1 MEFVSPPDWRENS
14 IVFFFYEGKNAEV
27 SIRAGKNAM
36 RIKSVSI
43 RFAREET
50 KTKKTPSVSRRGESS
65 VALSLS
71 LLDWNGF

>member
-1 MEFVSPPDWRENS
+1 
-14 IVFFFYEGKNAEV
+14 
-27 SIRAGKNAM
+27 M

-71 LLDWNGF
+71 LSLLDWNGF

>member
-1 MEFVSPPDWRENS
+1 MRR
-14 IVFFFYEGKNAEV
+14 G

-65 VALSLS
+65 VARSLTLSLS
-71 LLDWNGF
+71 LSLGLERFLKFCL